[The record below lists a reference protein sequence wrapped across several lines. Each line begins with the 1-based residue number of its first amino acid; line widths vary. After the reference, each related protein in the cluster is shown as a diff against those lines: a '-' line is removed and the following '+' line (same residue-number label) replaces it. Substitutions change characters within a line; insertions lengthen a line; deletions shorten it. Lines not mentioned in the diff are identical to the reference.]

1 MGKILCSNLLG
12 CFFTV
17 DKMRGK
23 QKEAT
28 WYSFEAGVAGWSFLS
43 RQAIILDNLSR
54 PTAEYLSKYSIVHH
68 LHYAWFV
75 AYFPNLAKKSHKE
88 GMRMFMMI
96 SEYPIPWSNPAIEWL
111 VHVREIAN
119 CLPHCFLLLRSIHL
133 SVIVVAITWLVQSF
147 WLYFRNIQIQT
158 LFSSPVFAPN
168 GFYILFLDCR
178 TANETCLSLV
188 PKSLRICFFFF
199 VWHSSK

>member
-1 MGKILCSNLLG
+1 MFFWATSKWGKSFVQICWAV
-12 CFFTV
+12 FFTM

-75 AYFPNLAKKSHKE
+75 AYFLNLAKKSHKE

-133 SVIVVAITWLVQSF
+133 GVIIVAITWLVQKSF
-147 WLYFRNIQIQT
+147 RSGSFKVRHYFQVVFFTQGH
-158 LFSSPVFAPN
+158 LFHIS
-168 GFYILFLDCR
+168 
-178 TANETCLSLV
+178 
-188 PKSLRICFFFF
+188 
-199 VWHSSK
+199 